1 MRSGAGGEILVTGC
15 FEDRTETTNHSLNV
29 GYSCIMLSVVSHT
42 LCNHHSNPI
51 LYTKELSMRHIK

>member
-29 GYSCIMLSVVSHT
+29 GYSCIMLSVVSLT

-51 LYTKELSMRHIK
+51 L